1 MLQQILRWVT
11 LGALFAVPIIIP
23 FIVSAT
29 MFFPYITGKNFTFRI
44 LVEVALVGWVLLA
57 LLDAR
62 YRPRF
67 SWVLASMTLF
77 TLAVGLATI
86 FSANPFKS
94 FWSNFERME
103 GYVGLLHVFAYFVV
117 ASVMLS
123 SERLWNAFWYS
134 SLGVSVIIALVG
146 LKPAFEVLPS
156 LVFPRIDG
164 TFGNPIY
171 LAVYTLFHVFIA
183 FLLMARWRGAAW
195 HQALMGFIAL
205 LHILTMVI
213 TATRGTVLGFLGGAF
228 ITTLLIALFERERPV
243 LRKVALGGLVLVAL
257 IVGGGYAI
265 RDTEFAKTA
274 PVISRFTQ
282 IELSTGTVHARFM
295 NWGMAWQ
302 GVKERPI
309 LGWGQDNYEYVF
321 SKHYDPNMYG
331 EEPWFDRTHNI
342 FFDWLISAG
351 FLGLIT
357 YLLVPLAL
365 VVHLW
370 LLDPRERTWSWRM
383 LVSFQAIRSLTA
395 KRNDE
400 FSATE
405 RALWTGLLAAYMFH
419 NLFVFDNLVSYFMY
433 ASVLAYLHWRFT
445 RGHAPLCAKS
455 EMSEQ
460 TAVSV
465 ALPVALVVGGF
476 MIWYVNI
483 PGITTSRLL
492 ISALVPQRALADGS
506 VVEQSPEEMLEKYKQ
521 ALAIDALGRQ
531 EVREQLVQRAADMS
545 RAKGVDQATKD
556 AFVTLAVSEMEREL
570 GRNGESA
577 RLWLFHGS
585 LLANTGR
592 LEDSEKAF
600 ERAVELTPT
609 KQHAL
614 MQLGELRILRGKSE
628 EGMELFKRAYES
640 APQFDDLA
648 RLYATA
654 LVRTGRDKEAVD
666 LLTERFGT
674 PAVDDSR
681 LFMAWVQAKR
691 YDIASKILEQR
702 VEKDPENIQEIVSLA
717 AAYRELGRVN
727 DAVSLLRGVAER
739 KPEFKE
745 QMDAFI
751 REVQSVSKPVQPVT
765 GTGANGLDEQ

>member
-1 MLQQILRWVT
+1 MLKQTLRWVT

-23 FIVSAT
+23 FIVSAS

-44 LVEVALVGWVLLA
+44 LVEVALTGWVLLA

-77 TLAVGLATI
+77 TLAVGLATF

-103 GYVGLLHVFAYFVV
+103 GYVGLLHVFTYFLV

-123 SERLWNAFWYS
+123 SEKLWRTFWYS
-134 SLGVSVIIALVG
+134 SLGTSVVIAFVG
-146 LKPAFEVLPS
+146 LKPAFAVLPS
-156 LVFPRIDG
+156 FSFPRIDA

-171 LAVYTLFHVFIA
+171 LAVYSLFHVFIA
-183 FLLMARWRGAAW
+183 LLLMARWRGASW
-195 HQALMGFIAL
+195 HQVLMGSIAF
-205 LHILTMVI
+205 LHMLTMVI

-228 ITTLLIALFERERPV
+228 ITTLLIAIFERERPA

-265 RDTEFAKTA
+265 RDTEFAKTT
-274 PVISRFTQ
+274 PVINRFTQ
-282 IELSTGTVHARFM
+282 IELTTGTVHARFM
-295 NWGMAWQ
+295 NWNMAWQ

-321 SKHYDPNMYG
+321 SKHYDPNMFG

-342 FFDWLISAG
+342 FMDWLISAG

-357 YLLVPLAL
+357 YLLVPIAL
-365 VVHLW
+365 LVHLW
-370 LLDPRERTWSWRM
+370 FLDPRERAWSWSS
-383 LVSFQAIRSLTA
+383 LTSFQAIRSLVT
-395 KRNDE
+395 KHNDE

-419 NLFVFDNLVSYFMY
+419 NLFVFDNLVSYVMY
-433 ASVLAYLHWRFT
+433 ASVLAYLHWRVT
-445 RGHAPLCAKS
+445 QGHAPLCAKR

-460 TAVSV
+460 VAVSV
-465 ALPVALVVGGF
+465 ALPVGLVVGGF
-476 MIWYVNI
+476 VLWYVNV

-492 ISALVPQRALADGS
+492 IDALRPQRTLANGT
-506 VVEQSPEEMLEKYKQ
+506 VVQQSPEEMLETYKK
-521 ALAIDALGRQ
+521 ALAIDGLGRQ

-545 RAKGVDQATKD
+545 RAEGVDKATKD

-570 GRNGESA
+570 ARNGDSA

-614 MQLGELRILRGKSE
+614 MQLGEVRMVRGKNE
-628 EGMELFKRAYES
+628 EGLELFKRAYES
-640 APQFDDLA
+640 SPQFDELA

-654 LVRTGRDKEAVD
+654 LVRTGKDKEAVD

-691 YDIASKILEQR
+691 FDIASKILEQR
-702 VEKDPENIQEIVSLA
+702 VEKDPDNIQEIVSLA
-717 AAYRELGRVN
+717 AAYRELGQT
-727 DAVSLLRGVAER
+727 DQAVSLLRGVAER
-739 KPEFKE
+739 KPEFKD
-745 QMDAFI
+745 QMEAFI
-751 REVQSVSKPVQPVT
+751 REVQSAPAK
-765 GTGANGLDEQ
+765 AR